1 MRVEVKNTSKRLTCQ
16 VLTCDRV
23 TAIKYVDAMTEA
35 EILNLAEY
43 SEGDKVCVVITGGNP
58 AVTIYKRT
66 VR

>member
-16 VLTCDRV
+16 VMNCDRA
-23 TAIKYVDAMTEA
+23 TAMKYVEEMTEA

-43 SEGDKVCVVITGGNP
+43 SEGDKVYVVITGGNP
-58 AVTIYKRT
+58 AVTIYKRQ